1 MSLWVNWA
9 ISAGLIVL
17 PIILAP
23 LVAPTLVP
31 LIPVI
36 SIAILTYLD
45 RRNRRLPSP
54 TCFRLPH
61 VAQVILIISAILIL
75 ADLLLK
81 RYTDIEN
88 VIGQPVNH
96 ALQLLPVLD
105 IAPVAALVCLFN
117 MLHINNPRSCRSCRN
132 RLGESIDR
140 GLIGMLYSRESKNQI
155 KFMFW
160 ISLVLSIVAWCYYS
174 MHYVNVN
181 ISKTDNYLF
190 TICPLLCYVLSL
202 IYYGMRYY
210 TLWVYY
216 CQNSATAKVVERQ
229 GTTIRYIVISG
240 DRLLLNI
247 PVPSNDIIFSEDMKI
262 DVPLKISLPFKED
275 VPKHDAHRY
284 FVDASEIKDADTRL
298 VFKSCDP
305 GMFSNV
311 FHYVAFV
318 DDAEKA
324 SETLKGQWFTLPE
337 TNEMIRDGMVSVA
350 LAAELSR
357 IYTITMAW
365 KAYDKSGKRLY
376 EIKHYKPTFRLRDM
390 HNWSVDYNDSN
401 WLYVAHINEDKPFYH
416 LRRFW
421 HKITKGLGN

>member
-1 MSLWVNWA
+1 MPV
-9 ISAGLIVL
+9 
-17 PIILAP
+17 ILAP
-23 LVAPTLVP
+23 LAPAALVP

-36 SIAILTYLD
+36 SIVILTLLD
-45 RRNRRLPSP
+45 RRNRALPSP

-61 VAQVILIISAILIL
+61 VVQAILMISAIVIL
-75 ADLLLK
+75 GDMLLK
-81 RYTDIEN
+81 RYTEIEN
-88 VIGQPVNH
+88 IIGQPVNS
-96 ALQLLPVLD
+96 AIQLLPVLD
-105 IAPVAALVCLFN
+105 IAPVAMLVCLFN

-132 RLGESIDR
+132 RLGESVDR

-155 KFMFW
+155 KFLFW
-160 ISLVLSIVAWCYYS
+160 MSLVISILAWGYYTL
-174 MHYVNVN
+174 HYVNVN
-181 ISKTDNYLF
+181 ISKTDTYLF

-202 IYYGMRYY
+202 IYYGSRYY
-210 TLWVYY
+210 YLWVYY

-229 GTTIRYIVISG
+229 GTTIRYIVICG

-247 PVPSNDIIFSEDMKI
+247 PVPSNDIIFSEEMKI
-262 DVPLKISLPFKED
+262 DVPLKLALPFRED
-275 VPKHDAHRY
+275 ISKHDAHRY
-284 FVDASEIKDADTRL
+284 FVDASEMRDADTRL

-318 DDAEKA
+318 NDADKA
-324 SETLKGQWFTLPE
+324 AETLKGQWFTLPE
-337 TNEMIRDGMVSVA
+337 TNEMIREGLVSVA

-365 KAYDKSGKRLY
+365 KAYDKSGRRLY

-390 HNWSVDYNDSN
+390 HNWSVDYNDTN
-401 WLYVAHINEDKPFYH
+401 WLYVAHINEDKPFYK
-416 LRRFW
+416 LRRLW